1 MLFVEATGVEPQ
13 EAEEISRASVAV
25 GAQEVFR
32 GGRRALWTDIGGG
45 AKSRPMRRPTCFWRR
60 RLVKKMRLKT
70 HSSNPYTAPP
80 ERRIS

>member
-32 GGRRALWTDIGGG
+32 GGRRALWADLGGRALG
-45 AKSRPMRRPTCFWRR
+45 
-60 RLVKKMRLKT
+60 
-70 HSSNPYTAPP
+70 
-80 ERRIS
+80 ERR